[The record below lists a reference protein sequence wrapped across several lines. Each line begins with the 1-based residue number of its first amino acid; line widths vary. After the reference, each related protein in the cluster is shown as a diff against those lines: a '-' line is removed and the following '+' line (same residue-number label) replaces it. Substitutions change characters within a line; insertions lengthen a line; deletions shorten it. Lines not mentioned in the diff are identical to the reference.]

1 MQPRADKTTSMHDVK
16 GKRVTVFGL
25 GHFGGGINVS
35 KWLAQQ
41 GAHVLVTDK
50 ETRQQLAGSVEQLA
64 GLPIEYRLGDHRVED
79 FTSADLVVISPAI
92 PPTNEYLLAAKRAGV
107 PVTLEIQL
115 FIERCGAK
123 MLGVTATKGKSTTTS
138 MLGAMLKQKH

>member
-1 MQPRADKTTSMHDVK
+1 MQDVK

-41 GAHVLVTDK
+41 GARVLVTDK
-50 ETRQQLAGSVEQLA
+50 ESRDALADSVAQLA
-64 GLPIEYRLGDHRVED
+64 GLPIEYRLGEHRTDD

-92 PPTNEYLLAAKRAGV
+92 PSTNEYLLAAKRAGV

-115 FIERCGAK
+115 FIERCPAK
-123 MLGVTATKGKSTTTS
+123 TVGVTGTKGKSTTT
-138 MLGAMLKQKH
+138 AML